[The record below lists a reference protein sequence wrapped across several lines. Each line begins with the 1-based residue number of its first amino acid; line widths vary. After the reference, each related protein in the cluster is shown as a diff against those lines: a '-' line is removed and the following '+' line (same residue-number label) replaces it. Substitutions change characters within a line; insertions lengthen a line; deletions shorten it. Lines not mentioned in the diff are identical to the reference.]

1 MSKIT
6 SGEKYD
12 AVQLNYQGEDGM
24 ELMKGLSP
32 EKNSFVLDLGCGT
45 GYLASV
51 LADRVGPNGKVYIWS
66 RPECRKNE
74 STEVQNTR
82 HISFYTYT
90 SLSVLRMLE

>member
-6 SGEKYD
+6 FGEKYD
-12 AVQLNYQGEDGM
+12 AVQLNYQGEEGM

-51 LADRVGPNGKVYIWS
+51 Q
-66 RPECRKNE
+66 
-74 STEVQNTR
+74 TE
-82 HISFYTYT
+82 
-90 SLSVLRMLE
+90 LDLMAKCME